1 MGRVVTACRVGCFA
15 TGDAMH
21 KWKYNFTVKTVNEE
35 DDLIDLTYL
44 NEQMNGKSE
53 QINKILQLFVEKV
66 PPFIAEI
73 RQLLEDKQWATLVY
87 KVHALKS
94 YYWYVGNKSL
104 ILGLE
109 DWEQALKNN
118 PKKYSHTRMLTELMG
133 KTDSI
138 IGKLNAE
145 LRK

>member
-1 MGRVVTACRVGCFA
+1 
-15 TGDAMH
+15 
-21 KWKYNFTVKTVNEE
+21 VNEE

-44 NEQMNGKSE
+44 SEQMNGKSE
-53 QINKILQLFVEKV
+53 QITKILQLFVEKV
-66 PPFIAEI
+66 PPYIAEI
-73 RQLLEDKQWATLVY
+73 SELLRDKQWATLVY
-87 KVHALKS
+87 RVHALKS

-118 PKKYSHTRMLTELMG
+118 PEKYAHTTMLSELTG

-138 IGKLNAE
+138 IVRLNTV